1 MQVSFTSLI
10 GQKKSENITNL
21 NYIKRTS
28 SHPKTTEECME
39 SAFARI
45 NTISGRKTDVYLH
58 TTDKNIS
65 IMDKDGRTCYAQL
78 DFATGDTKPNKKTIR
93 KRFESFVSNFEQ
105 KFKERNS

>member
-28 SHPKTTEECME
+28 PHPKTTEECME

-45 NTISGRKTDVYLH
+45 NTISGRKTDVYLI
-58 TTDKNIS
+58 TTDNNIS
-65 IMDKDGRTCYAQL
+65 IMDKNGRTCYEQL
-78 DFATGDTKPNKKTIR
+78 DFGKDNAKPDEKTI
-93 KRFESFVSNFEQ
+93 KKMFEGFVSNFEQ
-105 KFKERNS
+105 KFAERNR